1 MTELNQLP
9 PPPKRPSYTK
19 EQVDC
24 YLEAIK
30 ELHGKMTV
38 EILEKQLL
46 KRSCVELPR
55 EKQHPVIPG
64 ILKCVRLRTT

>member
-9 PPPKRPSYTK
+9 PPPKRPGYTK

-38 EILEKQLL
+38 EILDGETAAQAFMRGANADK
-46 KRSCVELPR
+46 S
-55 EKQHPVIPG
+55 IPT
-64 ILKCVRLRTT
+64 KKS